1 MMEKP
6 NPTTD
11 ILTLQNSYQLGM
23 QLVTVTLDGSNYL
36 SWSRAMM
43 IALRA
48 KDKLALVDG
57 RFEKPAPNTTT
68 YERWHK
74 ADSMV
79 VS

>member
-1 MMEKP
+1 
-6 NPTTD
+6 
-11 ILTLQNSYQLGM
+11 M
-23 QLVTVTLDGSNYL
+23 QLVIVTLDGSNYL

-57 RFEKPAPNTTT
+57 RFEKPAPNTVA